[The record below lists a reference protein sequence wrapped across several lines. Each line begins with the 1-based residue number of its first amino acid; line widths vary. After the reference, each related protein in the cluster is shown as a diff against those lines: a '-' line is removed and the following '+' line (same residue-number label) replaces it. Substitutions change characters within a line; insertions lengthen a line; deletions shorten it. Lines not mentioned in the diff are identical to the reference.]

1 MGIAYALLRL
11 CGLAQGRVSQGYTTS
26 MADMNDDQRKLL
38 NSRKQNTYDSVSTNN
53 ALGEEDDTPV
63 SLLQGL
69 NQCTAITAKHSRIC
83 NKGCF
88 TRSRSKSELLLYLCC

>member
-1 MGIAYALLRL
+1 
-11 CGLAQGRVSQGYTTS
+11 

-38 NSRKQNTYDSVSTNN
+38 NSRNQNTYNSVNTNN
-53 ALGEEDDTPV
+53 TLGEHEDDTPV

-69 NQCTAITAKHSRIC
+69 NQCTAITAMHSRIC

-88 TRSRSKSELLLYLCC
+88 TRSKSVL